1 VLQIITAGSAGWS
14 TTEVVAERART
25 VRGLALRII
34 VEPVLMID
42 DDIELC
48 SMLEDYLTRHGFTV
62 SMEHNGEL
70 GLHRALTGEF
80 SIVLLDVMLPGL
92 DGFEVLRRLR
102 TSSQVSVLL
111 LTARGE
117 DIDRIVGLEIGAD
130 DYLPKPFNPREL
142 LARIR
147 AICGAAQ
154 PTGKGADGGPGHQ
167 ASFVG
172 GIELDSGARTAVCN
186 GVELDLTN
194 VEFELLGALMGAPGQ
209 ILTREHLTEL
219 VLDRRFNPFDR
230 SLDMHV
236 SRLRR
241 KLDDAAKLGD
251 QIKTIRSVGISVGRS
266 LCQLRDPPHP
276 VAAHAGPG
284 ELTNAEHV
292 HQDISLLLAH
302 RIPDHHL
309 HHFHPGAPV

>member
-1 VLQIITAGSAGWS
+1 
-14 TTEVVAERART
+14 
-25 VRGLALRII
+25 
-34 VEPVLMID
+34 VEPVLIID

-48 SMLEDYLTRHGFTV
+48 SMLEDYLMRHGFAV

-142 LARIR
+142 LARVR
-147 AICGAAQ
+147 AILRRSAA
-154 PTGKGADGGPGHQ
+154 GRHGSAGNAAAIKHLC
-167 ASFVG
+167 VG
-172 GIELDSGARTAVCN
+172 GIELDSGARTATCN
-186 GVELDLTN
+186 GIELDLTN
-194 VEFELLGALMGAPGQ
+194 VEFELLGALMASPGQ

-241 KLDDAAKLGD
+241 KLDDAANLGD
-251 QIKTIRSVGISVGRS
+251 QIKTIRSVGY
-266 LCQLRDPPHP
+266 QLAVPVVHPAPPGSAGSTGHSSRG
-276 VAAHAGPG
+276 AHAGR
-284 ELTNAEHV
+284 E
-292 HQDISLLLAH
+292 S
-302 RIPDHHL
+302 
-309 HHFHPGAPV
+309 

>member
-1 VLQIITAGSAGWS
+1 VGI
-14 TTEVVAERART
+14 
-25 VRGLALRII
+25 AL
-34 VEPVLMID
+34 EPVLLVD

-48 SMLEDYLTRHGFTV
+48 SMLEAYLVRHGFEVT
-62 SMEHNGEL
+62 MEHNGEL
-70 GLHRALTGEF
+70 GLHRALTGNF

-102 TSSQVSVLL
+102 TTSQVSVLL

-147 AICGAAQ
+147 AILRRTGAGQTPRESRPAI
-154 PTGKGADGGPGHQ
+154 KHLSVA
-167 ASFVG
+167 
-172 GIELDSGARTAVCN
+172 GIELDAGARSAICN
-186 GVELDLTN
+186 NVEIDLTD
-194 VEFELLGALMGAPGQ
+194 VEFALLGALMEAPGQ
-209 ILTREHLTEL
+209 ILTREHLTEC

-241 KLDDAAKLGD
+241 KLDEAANLGD
-251 QIKTIRSVGISVGRS
+251 QIKTIRSVGY
-266 LCQLRDPPHP
+266 QLAIP
-276 VAAHAGPG
+276 V
-284 ELTNAEHV
+284 
-292 HQDISLLLAH
+292 S
-302 RIPDHHL
+302 
-309 HHFHPGAPV
+309 HPGREG

>member
-1 VLQIITAGSAGWS
+1 M
-14 TTEVVAERART
+14 
-25 VRGLALRII
+25 
-34 VEPVLMID
+34 EPVLLID

-48 SMLEDYLTRHGFTV
+48 SMLEDYLVRHGFTV
-62 SMEHNGEL
+62 TKEHHGEL
-70 GLHRALTGEF
+70 GLQRALTGEF

-147 AICGAAQ
+147 AILRRSAA
-154 PTGKGADGGPGHQ
+154 TQ
-167 ASFVG
+167 AARSEAKTTIKHLSVA
-172 GIELDSGARTAVCN
+172 GIELDSGARTAICQ

-194 VEFELLGALMGAPGQ
+194 VEFELLGALMEAPGQ
-209 ILTREHLTEL
+209 ILTREHLCES

-241 KLDDAAKLGD
+241 KLDDAANLGD
-251 QIKTIRSVGISVGRS
+251 QIKTIRSVGY
-266 LCQLRDPPHP
+266 QLALP
-276 VAAHAGPG
+276 VAGGSGFSSGHTAGHQAAHSGR
-284 ELTNAEHV
+284 EN
-292 HQDISLLLAH
+292 
-302 RIPDHHL
+302 
-309 HHFHPGAPV
+309 